1 MSRKAL
7 AFTSGTLIAAL
18 ALTGCGR
25 SADDAS
31 GQGGGSA
38 APAEYV
44 DTTPAGTQEHGPI
57 TWGVYRDVQTLD
69 PIFSFDYPDHTAI
82 ALMCET
88 LVKQQPDSSLVDGL
102 AKLSRPDDLTLVI
115 DVDPKATFW
124 DGSPVTA
131 ADVVY
136 SLDRQRDPALGGMY
150 QQVFDRVESITATG
164 DRQVTV
170 TFTKPDYWFDG
181 ELSARPGVIIQKAF
195 AEAAGADYG
204 TPQGG
209 AMCTGAYRLDSWV
222 PSTGVV
228 AMANPDYWNGE
239 TPKVSQIT
247 LKGLAD
253 DAAMTSA
260 LTTGEVAG
268 TYPQAIST
276 LAELEKSDKV
286 DVYQGRGQVTDLL
299 VVSNPDGPLGDVRVR
314 QALSLAL
321 DRQSIV
327 DTVYKG
333 AASVPRWLSNDG
345 TFGYAADTFQ
355 AAYDAAPEYEHD
367 VEQAKQLIE
376 EAGAEGQTI
385 TIGMSS
391 AIAVTASDSAAY
403 QAAGEAIGL
412 KVELK
417 SVSPDNFINFF
428 IDPKARE
435 DVDAFPTM
443 NLGEYPDPASLM
455 QSIVLPGASQNY
467 SGFEDEEL
475 TSLLEEAR
483 TTADPDARA
492 ELVIQAQERFNET
505 LPWIPTAQPTNVL
518 LLNSELSGAIASFAY
533 SSAPWANQ
541 LGGK

>member
-1 MSRKAL
+1 MSRK
-7 AFTSGTLIAAL
+7 TLVLTTGVVVAAL

-25 SADDAS
+25 SAQEA
-31 GQGGGSA
+31 QGEKVDVSKIDF
-38 APAEYV
+38 V

-57 TWGVYRDVQTLD
+57 VWGVYRDVQTLD
-69 PIFSFDYPDHTAI
+69 PIYSFDYPDHTAI

-88 LVKQQPDSSLVDGL
+88 LIKQNPDSSLTDGL
-102 AKLSRPDDLTLVI
+102 ATASRPDDLTLVLDI
-115 DVDPKATFW
+115 NPKATFW
-124 DGSPVTA
+124 DGKPVTA
-131 ADVVY
+131 DDVVY
-136 SLDRQRDPALGGMY
+136 SLDRQRDPKLGGMY
-150 QQVFDRVESITATG
+150 LGAFDRVKDISATG
-164 DRQVTV
+164 DQQVTV
-170 TFTKPDYWFDG
+170 SFTKPDFWFDG
-181 ELSARPGVIIQKAF
+181 EISARPGVIVEKAF
-195 AEAAGADYG
+195 AEKAGKDYG

-209 AMCTGAYRLDSWV
+209 IMCSGAYQLDSWV

-228 AMANPDYWNGE
+228 AKANPNYWNGA
-239 TPKVSQIT
+239 TPKTSQIT

-253 DAAMTSA
+253 DASMTSA
-260 LTTGEVAG
+260 LQTGEIAG

-276 LAELEKSDKV
+276 LTELQKSKTV
-286 DVYQGRGQVTDLL
+286 AVFQGHGQVTDLL
-299 VVSNPDGPLGDVRVR
+299 VVAHKTGPLGDVRVR

-333 AASVPRWLSNDG
+333 AATIPRWLSNDG

-355 AAYDAAPEYEHD
+355 AAFDKTPAYEQD
-367 VEQAKQLIE
+367 LEKAKSLIK
-376 EAGAEGQTI
+376 EAGVEGETI

-428 IDPKARE
+428 IDPKAR
-435 DVDAFPTM
+435 DGVDAFPTM

-455 QSIVLPGASQNY
+455 QSIVLPNASQNY
-467 SGFEDEEL
+467 SEFNDEKL

-483 TTADPDARA
+483 QTADPEKRA
-492 ELVIQAQERFNET
+492 DLVVEALHRFNEV

-518 LLNSELSGAIASFAY
+518 LLNKELSGAVASFAY
-533 SSAPWANQ
+533 ASAPWANE

>member
-7 AFTSGTLIAAL
+7 VITAGLAVMTL

-25 SADDAS
+25 SAGEATGDKVDVS
-31 GQGGGSA
+31 KID
-38 APAEYV
+38 YV
-44 DTTPAGTQEHGPI
+44 DITPAGTKEHGPI

-88 LVKQQPDSSLVDGL
+88 LVRQNPDSTLTDGL
-102 AKLSRPDDLTLVI
+102 ATPSRPDDLTLVLDI
-115 DVDPKATFW
+115 NPKATFW
-124 DGSPVTA
+124 DGKPVTA
-131 ADVVY
+131 EDVVY
-136 SLDRQRDPALGGMY
+136 SLERQRDPKLGGMY
-150 QQVFDRVESITATG
+150 VSVFDRVKDITATG
-164 DRQVTV
+164 DKQVTV
-170 TFTKPDYWFDG
+170 TFTQPDYWFDG
-181 ELSARPGVIIQKAF
+181 EISARPGVIIEKAF
-195 AEAAGADYG
+195 AEKAGKDYG

-209 AMCTGAYRLDSWV
+209 IMCSGAYQLDSWV

-228 AMANPDYWNGE
+228 AKANPHYWNGE

-247 LKGLAD
+247 LKGIAD
-253 DAAMTSA
+253 DASMTSA

-276 LAELEKSDKV
+276 LTELQKSKTV
-286 DVYQGRGQVTDLL
+286 DVFQGRGQVTDLL
-299 VVSNPDGPLGDVRVR
+299 VVAHKTGPLGDVRVR

-327 DTVYKG
+327 DTVFKG
-333 AASVPRWLSNDG
+333 AASIPRWLSNEG
-345 TFGYAADTFQ
+345 TFGYATETFRK
-355 AAYDAAPEYEHD
+355 AFEATPEYTQDIEK
-367 VEQAKQLIE
+367 AKSLIK
-376 EAGAEGQTI
+376 EAGVEGQTI

-435 DVDAFPTM
+435 GVDAFPTM

-455 QSIVLPGASQNY
+455 QSIVGPGASQNY
-467 SGFEDEEL
+467 SEFSDDKL
-475 TSLLEEAR
+475 NALLEEAR
-483 TTADPDARA
+483 QTADETKRA
-492 ELVIQAQERFNET
+492 ELVVDALIGPQVV
-505 LPWIPTAQPTNVL
+505 I
-518 LLNSELSGAIASFAY
+518 
-533 SSAPWANQ
+533 
-541 LGGK
+541 